1 MKPQEQIQNI
11 FQKELQKEILRNEI
25 LRLKILFAL
34 FFFTSI
40 AFAYLAN
47 SQKEIFEKILSY
59 KINPFL
65 PSLYFACIALYFFIL
80 TFLLQIWE
88 RNSKPVLAF
97 PRYVNAFIEVSLPSF
112 VFYVIAELRSPFSIY
127 AMLTPPLVVYFI
139 FIIASGFR
147 LDLKISIFTGGIASL
162 EYLFLCVYYS
172 SKNLPDLPVSYLVIF
187 PGFVIRSL
195 VLFASGIMIGYLTSQ
210 MQRRLLNNFS
220 LLYEKEKITQI
231 FGKHVSPQVAEK
243 LVGEE
248 NVSETRFVCI
258 LFFDIR
264 NFTKFAEA
272 RSPEEV
278 LSFLNSIF
286 EICIEIIEK
295 NNGIINKFLGDGF
308 MAIFGAPI
316 YAGSDTWNAINS
328 AIEIQKSLLQSFK
341 EINFGI
347 GLHCGNAVVGHIGSE
362 SRKEYTVI
370 GDVVN
375 LASRIEQLNKNYNT
389 QVLFSK
395 EVSLYSNNI
404 PFQYVD
410 KVKVK
415 GRDEEVEIYTIQ
427 I

>member
-1 MKPQEQIQNI
+1 MIKKQSRTGSFLFYFNGFRLSCI
-11 FQKELQKEILRNEI
+11 LQL
-25 LRLKILFAL
+25 
-34 FFFTSI
+34 
-40 AFAYLAN
+40 
-47 SQKEIFEKILSY
+47 
-59 KINPFL
+59 
-65 PSLYFACIALYFFIL
+65 
-80 TFLLQIWE
+80 WE

-147 LDLKISIFTGGIASL
+147 LDLKISIFTGGIAAL

-187 PGFVIRSL
+187 PSFVIRSL
-195 VLFASGIMIGYLTSQ
+195 VLFASGIMVGYLTSQ
-210 MQRRLLNNFS
+210 MQERLINNFS
-220 LLYEKEKITQI
+220 LVYEKDKITKI

-278 LSFLNSIF
+278 VSFLNSIF
-286 EICIEIIEK
+286 EICIEIIEE

-316 YAGSDTWNAINS
+316 SSERDTLNAINS
-328 AIEIQKSLLQSFK
+328 AVEIKKVLSNTFK

-347 GLHCGNAVVGHIGSE
+347 GLHCGNTVVGHIGSE
-362 SRKEYTVI
+362 TRKEYTVI

-375 LASRIEQLNKNYNT
+375 LASRIEQLNKNYNS
-389 QVLFSK
+389 QILLSK

-404 PFQYVD
+404 PLHYID

-415 GRDEEVEIYTIQ
+415 GREEEVEIYTTQ
-427 I
+427 L